1 MVSNQESF
9 RFKSLSQFHRF
20 RNLPQP
26 KHPLISVIDMLSLQ
40 DTALKDTVRLIFEF
54 YVILVKRGFA
64 AKVKY
69 GQHPFEYGNGVIG
82 FQAPG
87 QVVVI
92 EPPEENTV
100 MHPGWLLLIHP
111 DFLWNTPLAKKIK
124 QYGFF
129 DYTVNK
135 ALMLS
140 ETEEAVVNGIIGNIE
155 REYRLSNDKFS
166 QEIVIAQLEALLAYC
181 DRFCQ
186 RQFIGKNKSN
196 HQILDRL
203 ERLLDGYLNSD
214 GAIKSGV
221 LTVSN
226 IAGQLNVSPS
236 HLSAFLR
243 SMTGMNTRQHIHDK
257 LINKAKELL
266 STTELPVSEIAYS
279 LGFGHIQSFS
289 RLFKTKTTLSPLEF
303 RCNSHYLI

>member
-1 MVSNQESF
+1 M
-9 RFKSLSQFHRF
+9 
-20 RNLPQP
+20 
-26 KHPLISVIDMLSLQ
+26 
-40 DTALKDTVRLIFEF
+40 
-54 YVILVKRGFA
+54 
-64 AKVKY
+64 
-69 GQHPFEYGNGVIG
+69 
-82 FQAPG
+82 
-87 QVVVI
+87 
-92 EPPEENTV
+92 
-100 MHPGWLLLIHP
+100 
-111 DFLWNTPLAKKIK
+111 
-124 QYGFF
+124 
-129 DYTVNK
+129 
-135 ALMLS
+135 
-140 ETEEAVVNGIIGNIE
+140 VNGIIGNIE

-266 STTELPVSEIAYS
+266 STTELRSVRSLIRLALGTYS
-279 LGFGHIQSFS
+279 HLAGYS
-289 RLFKTKTTLSPLEF
+289 RQKPLFPLW
-303 RCNSHYLI
+303 NSGVIVTI